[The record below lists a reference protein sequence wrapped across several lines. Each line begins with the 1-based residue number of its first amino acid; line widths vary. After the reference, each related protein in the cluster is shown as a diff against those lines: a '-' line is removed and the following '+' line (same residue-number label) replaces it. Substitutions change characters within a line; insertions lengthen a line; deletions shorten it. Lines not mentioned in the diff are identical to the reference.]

1 MKQLT
6 RRVLV
11 KLTMALTLA
20 FSISLS
26 AGEECDSGGLKPP
39 SGCGSCSGEEKVMKK
54 TSNYKKAVIE
64 TKEIFVNG
72 ACGMC
77 EDRIEKEA
85 LKFSEISSASWD
97 GKTKTLTYGSND
109 KDFDATKLHNA
120 LAKVG
125 HDTKEATADNA
136 TYNALPPCCKYRK

>member
-1 MKQLT
+1 MKQLI

-11 KLTMALTLA
+11 TLTMGLTLL
-20 FSISLS
+20 FSSSLI
-26 AGEECDSGGLKPP
+26 AGEGGCGSGGL
-39 SGCGSCSGEEKVMKK
+39 GCGSCGGEVKGIKK
-54 TSNYKKAVIE
+54 TTNYKKAVIE

-72 ACGMC
+72 SCGMC

-97 GKTKTLTYGSND
+97 GKTKTLTYGSNE
-109 KDFDATKLHNA
+109 KDFDVTKLHNA

-125 HDTKEATADNA
+125 HDTKKATADNT
-136 TYNALPPCCKYRK
+136 TYNSLPGCCKYRK